1 MGSEVRG
8 TQRASAKGERYEG
21 HKGRLRRERGT
32 RDTKDV
38 CEGREV
44 RGTQR
49 TSAKGAHLTSCWY
62 INQDYILYDFSRQ
75 LIFAKQTAPLRI
87 SLPCRQTT

>member
-8 TQRASAKGERYEG
+8 TQRTSAKGERYEG

-32 RDTKDV
+32 RNTKNV
-38 CEGREV
+38 CEGSTLV
-44 RGTQR
+44 
-49 TSAKGAHLTSCWY
+49 HLTSCWY